1 MRYQKLY
8 ACPDCPYED
17 STHTM
22 QCEACPQRPKP
33 PGDKPAQIN
42 VTVNFSEEDIEKVV
56 QRVIERLS
64 RDCRLQ
70 PLA

>member
-17 STHTM
+17 STAVM

-33 PGDKPAQIN
+33 PEDKPTQVN
-42 VTVNFSEEDIEKVV
+42 VTVNFSEEVIEKVV

-64 RDCRLQ
+64 KEMRVQGR
-70 PLA
+70 